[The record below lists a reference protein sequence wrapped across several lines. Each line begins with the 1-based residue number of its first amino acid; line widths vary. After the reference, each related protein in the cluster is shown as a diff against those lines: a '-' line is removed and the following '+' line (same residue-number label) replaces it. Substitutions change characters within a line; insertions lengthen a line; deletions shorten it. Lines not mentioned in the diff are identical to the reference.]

1 MKNIKYIFAVVL
13 SAAMLFAN
21 AQEAAKVK
29 DYSAYLPKSGDLGIT
44 INAVPILTYVGQL
57 ANGATANSLNEFGG
71 QPLHNKTVR
80 DLGMLDDD
88 LLSISMKYLVT
99 DKFATR
105 INLGFNYMYF
115 NERAYSIND
124 AALAIDPFSQEKV
137 IDSRK
142 SNHANISLFLGG
154 EYRLG
159 KGRVQ
164 GIFGGGLSYV
174 ALIDNYSYSWGNA
187 ITDINQK
194 PSSAFTPA
202 TELPDRTGVINP
214 RLLKNNV
221 MSGHYFGVTGF
232 IGVEWFVAPKIS
244 LGGEVNLSI
253 YGGVGGKQDQLIEGY
268 STITGKRTE
277 WTEIIRPNS
286 KGFFLGTGNFGANV
300 SVNFYI
306 TR

>member
-13 SAAMLFAN
+13 SATMLFAN

-57 ANGATANSLNEFGG
+57 ANGATANSLKEFGG

-142 SNHANISLFLGG
+142 SNHANISLFLGQICFHNSRHFLQSG
-154 EYRLG
+154 KLCRIHSVVPGKHFISAINLLHNYR
-159 KGRVQ
+159 
-164 GIFGGGLSYV
+164 I
-174 ALIDNYSYSWGNA
+174 
-187 ITDINQK
+187 
-194 PSSAFTPA
+194 
-202 TELPDRTGVINP
+202 
-214 RLLKNNV
+214 
-221 MSGHYFGVTGF
+221 
-232 IGVEWFVAPKIS
+232 
-244 LGGEVNLSI
+244 
-253 YGGVGGKQDQLIEGY
+253 
-268 STITGKRTE
+268 
-277 WTEIIRPNS
+277 
-286 KGFFLGTGNFGANV
+286 
-300 SVNFYI
+300 
-306 TR
+306 